1 MLTIVLACAI
11 EKRFFFIRRK
21 MKGKD
26 DLLSWLGKT
35 KTAARRVVSAYLK
48 TMPLDVRLQDPK
60 LQALCEFHPNRR
72 FPPEVVFVFL

>member
-1 MLTIVLACAI
+1 
-11 EKRFFFIRRK
+11 

-72 FPPEVVFVFL
+72 FPPEVVFVSFDCEICF